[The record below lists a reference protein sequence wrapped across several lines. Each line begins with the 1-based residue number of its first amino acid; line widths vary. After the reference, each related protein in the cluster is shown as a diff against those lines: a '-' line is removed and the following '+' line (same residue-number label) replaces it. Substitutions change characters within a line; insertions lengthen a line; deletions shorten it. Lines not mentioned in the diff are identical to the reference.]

1 MISLRGSQLWQKW
14 AHMMTPWWCHCVHC
28 KAPLS
33 NWEASMSIIRCSVC
47 VHVWDRNRA
56 ALKNDI
62 ACSGPTFFHVHSWV
76 WVHSECDALA
86 AIQACAS
93 EFRVATLRLIWA
105 KPVFVT
111 YRITH
116 LCENAIYVKHAG
128 NGEKG
133 TRERG
138 HPRKLNP
145 EECGSLAINE
155 EHSSPVARQEQRCQW
170 RGEESSTATST
181 GCDVY

>member
-1 MISLRGSQLWQKW
+1 MPLCSLQSLIVKLGGF
-14 AHMMTPWWCHCVHC
+14 HVNY
-28 KAPLS
+28 PLL
-33 NWEASMSIIRCSVC
+33 CLC
-47 VHVWDRNRA
+47 THVRDRNRT

-62 ACSGPTFFHVHSWV
+62 TCSGPTFFHVHSWV
-76 WVHSECDALA
+76 WVHSECNALTA
-86 AIQACAS
+86 LQPCAS

-145 EECGSLAINE
+145 QECGSLAVNE
-155 EHSSPVARQEQRCQW
+155 EHSSPVARQKQRWQ
-170 RGEESSTATST
+170 RRVEESSMATST
-181 GCDVY
+181 GCHVY